1 MRFVLIDRI
10 LELEPGTRAVATMR
24 FDAAHDVFA
33 DHFPGM
39 PIVPGVLLTEA
50 MGQTGGW
57 LLAATLGF
65 ESWPLLVMI
74 SNAKF
79 RRLVRPDETLTLAAS
94 LRSGTTDTFEIE
106 TTAMVGEQRVADARL
121 VFRTFAFALADAERD
136 QFRAWARDTYARL
149 GGPAIVPGRPW

>member
-1 MRFVLIDRI
+1 MRFVLIDRL
-10 LELEPGTRAVATMR
+10 LELEPGRRAVATMC
-24 FDAAHDVFA
+24 FADAHDVFA

-74 SNAKF
+74 SSAKF
-79 RRLVRPDETLTLAAS
+79 RRLVRPDETLHLTAS
-94 LRSGTTDTFEIE
+94 IRSGGSETFEIDAE
-106 TTAMVGEQRVADARL
+106 ARSGGHRVADARL
-121 VFRTFAFALADAERD
+121 VFRTFTFTLDDANRD
-136 QFRAWARDTYARL
+136 QFRTWAKETFDRL
-149 GGPAIVPGRPW
+149 GGAALIRIS

>member
-1 MRFVLIDRI
+1 MVRFVLIDR
-10 LELEPGTRAVATMR
+10 LVELEPGRRAVATLR

-74 SNAKF
+74 ANAKF
-79 RRLVRPDETLTLAAS
+79 RRLVRPGDE
-94 LRSGTTDTFEIE
+94 LRLVATVRSSTADTFNVDAE
-106 TTAMVGEQRVADARL
+106 ASVADDRVADARL
-121 VFRTFAFALADAERD
+121 VFRAFRFTLDDDERAA
-136 QFRAWARDTYARL
+136 FRAWTEATFVRL
-149 GGPAIVPGRPW
+149 GGAALLTGDK

>member
-10 LELEPGTRAVATMR
+10 LELEPGARAVATMR
-24 FDAAHDVFA
+24 FDAAHELFA

-94 LRSGTTDTFEIE
+94 LRPGADDTFEVD
-106 TTAMVGEQRVADARL
+106 TTARVGDQRVADARL
-121 VFRTFAFALADAERD
+121 VFRTFAFALADAERE
-136 QFRAWARDTYARL
+136 QFRNWARDTYARL
-149 GGPAIVPGRPW
+149 DGPALPTS